1 MQNAANEI
9 RRRVSVWRRVGAVGW
24 LVFCNPAWSAASAE
38 AVLPEP
44 LTLEYALSLSD
55 ANQPDLELAIA
66 ELDAAQARERNVQS
80 NSGVNISAQLRGR
93 YVEPSDVSID
103 RSHDDNS
110 ASLFA
115 RKRLYD
121 FGRSGAAVDAA
132 TADVSS
138 QQWRVTEAR
147 DARRLDIMAR
157 FFDVLLADLRYARDY
172 EAMSIA
178 YVTYDHAVDRRKLGQ
193 LSDLDVAELH
203 SRYQDLRRRWYE
215 STAEQRNTRARLA
228 RALNWPGRL
237 PTELASPNFKTI
249 VTSAPDLEALQ
260 AQALLTN
267 PSILAARER
276 VTALSQRVS
285 SARAGYWP
293 TLDAEAEL
301 STYSRDMSGR
311 DKFRAGVV
319 LDIPLYS
326 GGKINAEVA
335 QQQAELRRT
344 QAQLA
349 ARQQDVKLA
358 LQELHGELNVLRIQ
372 REEAKALHD
381 FRELYL
387 DRSRLEY
394 EQEMRT
400 DLGDAMVRQ
409 SEARLRDAETEFAIA
424 LTRARLEALVGK
436 PLATEK
442 GGEKK

>member
-1 MQNAANEI
+1 MNYQARIACI
-9 RRRVSVWRRVGAVGW
+9 VGW
-24 LVFCNPAWSAASAE
+24 LTLCSPAWCATSAE
-38 AVLPEP
+38 VVLPEP
-44 LTLEYALSLSD
+44 LTLEYALSLPD
-55 ANQPDLELAIA
+55 ANQPDLEQALAD
-66 ELDAAQARERNVQS
+66 LDLAQARERSAQS
-80 NSGVNISAQLRGR
+80 TTGLNISAQLRGR
-93 YVEPSDVSID
+93 YVEPSDLSPD
-103 RSHDDNS
+103 RSHDDNTG
-110 ASLFA
+110 SLFA

-121 FGRSGAAVDAA
+121 FGRTGAAVHAA
-132 TADVSS
+132 AADVLS
-138 QQWRVTEAR
+138 QQWRVADAREAR
-147 DARRLDIMAR
+147 RIDIMAR

-193 LSDLDVAELH
+193 VSDLAVAEQH

-237 PTELASPNFKTI
+237 PTELASPNLKT
-249 VTSAPDLEALQ
+249 TATDAPDLEALQ

-267 PSILAARER
+267 PAILAARER
-276 VTALSQRVS
+276 VTALAQRVS

-301 STYSRDMSGR
+301 STYSRDMSSR
-311 DKFRAGVV
+311 DQWRAGVV

-326 GGKINAEVA
+326 GGKISAEIG
-335 QQQAELRRT
+335 QQQAELRRS

-349 ARQQDVKLA
+349 ARQQDVKIA
-358 LQELHGELNVLRIQ
+358 LQELHGELSVLRIQ
-372 REEAKALHD
+372 REEAKALHE

-387 DRSRLEY
+387 DRSRLQY

-424 LTRARLEALVGK
+424 LTRARLEALVGT
-436 PLATEK
+436 PFATAK
-442 GGEKK
+442 AGEKK